1 MLKYFVF
8 ILLVLNII
16 LFGWVK
22 GFFGSEADR
31 QALFD
36 KRMSYQLHPEA
47 IRVVPEQ
54 TAQIIAARVQT
65 ASQTQQT
72 PTPTYPSP
80 SATLCLESGPLNPSQ
95 LAQLQRIVGNML
107 PPNTWETDTSKDVI
121 SWAVYIP
128 APSNEY
134 ANSRKIELNRMQID
148 ADIIRGKPEYEP
160 GLTLGLFNNQAN
172 AQSLLQSIQ
181 NKGVTDAHIQP
192 WTYLPSGQLLR
203 INQTTQA
210 YKDLLDEL
218 IAQTDIP
225 PLKPC
230 QP

>member
-1 MLKYFVF
+1 MLRYLVF
-8 ILLVLNII
+8 ILLVSNII

-36 KRMSYQLHPEA
+36 KRMSYQLHPDA

-54 TAQIIAARVQT
+54 TAQIIAARVQAT
-65 ASQTQQT
+65 SQTQQPPTSTYVT
-72 PTPTYPSP
+72 PP
-80 SATLCLESGPLNPSQ
+80 ATLCLESGPLNPSQ
-95 LAQLQRIVGNML
+95 SAQLQRIVGNML
-107 PPNTWETDTSKDVI
+107 PQNVWEMDASKEAI

-128 APSNEY
+128 AVSNEY
-134 ANSRKIELNRMQID
+134 ANSRKAELNRMQIE

-160 GLTLGLFNNQAN
+160 GLTLGLFTNQAN
-172 AQSLLQSIQ
+172 AQSLLQTIQ
-181 NKGVTDAHIQP
+181 NKGVTDAYIQP
-192 WTYLPSGQLLR
+192 WTLLPSGQLLR
-203 INQTTQA
+203 INQTTQT

-225 PLKPC
+225 ALRPC

>member
-1 MLKYFVF
+1 MLRYLVF

-36 KRMSYQLHPEA
+36 KRMSYQLHPDA

-54 TAQIIAARVQT
+54 AAQIIASRVQ
-65 ASQTQQT
+65 AANQT
-72 PTPTYPSP
+72 PQTPNSTYVAP

-95 LAQLQRIVGNML
+95 SAQLQRIVGNML
-107 PPNTWETDTSKDVI
+107 PPNVWEMDAAKEAV

-128 APSNEY
+128 AVSNDY

-148 ADIIRGKPEYEP
+148 ADIVRGKPEYEP
-160 GLTLGLFNNQAN
+160 GLTLGLFYNQSN

-192 WTYLPSGQLLR
+192 WTFLPSGQLLR
-203 INQTTQA
+203 INQTTQT
-210 YKDLLDEL
+210 YKDLIDEL

-225 PLKPC
+225 ALRPC